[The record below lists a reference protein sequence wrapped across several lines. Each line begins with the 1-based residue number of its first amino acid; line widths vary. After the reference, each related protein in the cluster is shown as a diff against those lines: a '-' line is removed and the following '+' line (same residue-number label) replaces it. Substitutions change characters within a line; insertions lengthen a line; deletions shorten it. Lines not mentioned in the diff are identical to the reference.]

1 MHETPN
7 LTNGGREWTAR
18 QETDGDSGG
27 AGAGVPIVAQK
38 RTRELTWEEKAATV
52 LDIVTSHKSPAFQLA
67 QGDCSSSCGLIDVM
81 EKDQSISGSHVGK
94 HTGSCDSD
102 KNGDSWEMRDV
113 AVDDQCCPMDVEQ
126 GDNKQQERDLLM
138 EQEDLELTWEE
149 KVVEV
154 LHIVRCRG
162 FTEYN
167 HKLLRSLPTRFCT
180 HNIAFFDLD
189 KESKLGRGPPVK
201 KALAS
206 SEYWRM
212 MDSVNVILIKVTESD
227 VSYPISIFGTV
238 LARDVYDYRRG
249 RDDAQIITS
258 PEDTLLLTGPNRAL
272 AASDNIYFEFHL
284 KIKGDEGVDKDFS
297 KGLLEHSTICYT
309 KQPMTLSL
317 ESLLST
323 IEFVYTPVPCAVE
336 ASVAVNI
343 KGLVSSKFSG
353 KVTAWTSGDDEN
365 KIILYDSEVK
375 GTNRALGPG
384 GSIDLTRRFVAVKL
398 DDTLVLNV
406 SVSEGD
412 HHEEAELFELVVGH
426 DDEEEECIRQQG
438 PYELQVKVVWTAG
451 LEESWRRSSRSLP
464 AMLV

>member
-1 MHETPN
+1 
-7 LTNGGREWTAR
+7 
-18 QETDGDSGG
+18 
-27 AGAGVPIVAQK
+27 
-38 RTRELTWEEKAATV
+38 
-52 LDIVTSHKSPAFQLA
+52 
-67 QGDCSSSCGLIDVM
+67 
-81 EKDQSISGSHVGK
+81 
-94 HTGSCDSD
+94 
-102 KNGDSWEMRDV
+102 
-113 AVDDQCCPMDVEQ
+113 
-126 GDNKQQERDLLM
+126 
-138 EQEDLELTWEE
+138 
-149 KVVEV
+149 
-154 LHIVRCRG
+154 
-162 FTEYN
+162 
-167 HKLLRSLPTRFCT
+167 
-180 HNIAFFDLD
+180 
-189 KESKLGRGPPVK
+189 
-201 KALAS
+201 
-206 SEYWRM
+206 M
-212 MDSVNVILIKVTESD
+212 MDSVNVIAIKVTESD

-238 LARDVYDYRRG
+238 LARDVYDYRCIYLFRRG

-336 ASVAVNI
+336 ASVAVSI

-426 DDEEEECIRQQG
+426 DDDEEECIRQQG

-451 LEESWRRSSRSLP
+451 LEESWRRRCVEVGDNYIL
-464 AMLV
+464 L

>member
-1 MHETPN
+1 MAE
-7 LTNGGREWTAR
+7 
-18 QETDGDSGG
+18 
-27 AGAGVPIVAQK
+27 
-38 RTRELTWEEKAATV
+38 
-52 LDIVTSHKSPAFQLA
+52 
-67 QGDCSSSCGLIDVM
+67 
-81 EKDQSISGSHVGK
+81 
-94 HTGSCDSD
+94 SD
-102 KNGDSWEMRDV
+102 KNGEDKCEMRDT
-113 AVDDQCCPMDVEQ
+113 VDKK
-126 GDNKQQERDLLM
+126 KQEWKLLM
-138 EQEDLELTWEE
+138 EDPKLTWEE

-167 HKLLRSLPTRFCT
+167 HKLLRSLPTRFHT

-189 KESKLGRGPPVK
+189 KESKPGRGPPVK

-212 MDSVNVILIKVTESD
+212 MDSVNVIAIKVTESD

-238 LARDVYDYRRG
+238 LARDVYDYRCVYLFRRG

-336 ASVAVNI
+336 ASVAVSI

-426 DDEEEECIRQQG
+426 DDDEEECIRQQG

>member
-1 MHETPN
+1 MAE
-7 LTNGGREWTAR
+7 
-18 QETDGDSGG
+18 
-27 AGAGVPIVAQK
+27 
-38 RTRELTWEEKAATV
+38 
-52 LDIVTSHKSPAFQLA
+52 
-67 QGDCSSSCGLIDVM
+67 
-81 EKDQSISGSHVGK
+81 
-94 HTGSCDSD
+94 SD
-102 KNGDSWEMRDV
+102 KNGEDKCEMRDT
-113 AVDDQCCPMDVEQ
+113 VDKK
-126 GDNKQQERDLLM
+126 KQEWK
-138 EQEDLELTWEE
+138 LTWEE

-167 HKLLRSLPTRFCT
+167 HKLLRSLPTRFHT

-212 MDSVNVILIKVTESD
+212 MDSVNVIAIKVTESD

-238 LARDVYDYRRG
+238 LARDVYDYRCIYLFRRG

-297 KGLLEHSTICYT
+297 K
-309 KQPMTLSL
+309 
-317 ESLLST
+317 
-323 IEFVYTPVPCAVE
+323 
-336 ASVAVNI
+336 ASVAVSI

-426 DDEEEECIRQQG
+426 DDDEEECIRQQG

-451 LEESWRRSSRSLP
+451 LEESWRRRCVEVGDNYIL
-464 AMLV
+464 L